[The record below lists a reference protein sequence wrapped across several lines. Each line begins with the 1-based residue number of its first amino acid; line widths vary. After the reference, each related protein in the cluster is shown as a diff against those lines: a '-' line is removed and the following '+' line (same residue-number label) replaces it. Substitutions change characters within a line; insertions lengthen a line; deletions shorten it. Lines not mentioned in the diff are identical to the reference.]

1 MNKIILLVGI
11 FENNELLQNLEELGF
26 DVLPNIETG
35 EDALKLA
42 FQNKPD
48 LAIVSNQLFGRLDN
62 FVIADLLYDVYNIP
76 VILQVDSF
84 DEQFVKRAKVSLINE
99 YLPTGCNLELLKFT
113 ITKTFLNHDKN
124 KKLKDEVEVFKSI
137 IDSSPEILFKLS
149 KDFKIQ
155 FASRSVK
162 NILGYNYNNLLNRSI
177 FEFVDSEDQ
186 SKIIDLYTGQTRNAF
201 SSVPVS
207 LRIKNNENQFIH
219 LSGTA
224 KFSNLVG
231 KQSDIILSLSK
242 TGDKKLEFP
251 SGESEKEY
259 FTQILEYAPYGIA
272 IISDQE
278 FKFVNPE
285 FTEITG
291 YTLRDIKALDD
302 WFKLAFRDDSYRKV
316 VKEMWNT
323 DFNLKR
329 VVRTLSIQCKNGEV
343 KQLDFR
349 PNRIATNKL
358 VISIIDVTEQR
369 RNQEALNNYLE
380 EIKESKSKIEKKNEE
395 LNNLNKALK
404 ESEQKLK
411 ELNEDK
417 DKFFSILA
425 HDLRTP
431 FNALL
436 GLSEF
441 VIQEYNELS
450 SDEVIKI
457 VKDINSAGQN
467 LFRLLENLLSWS
479 RLTSGRADF
488 NPEKVDLYGIAL
500 QAVLL
505 LKQTAEKKE
514 ISLKNSIQKNS
525 FVFVDETMIESVIEN
540 LITNAI
546 KFTPRKGSIEISS
559 KELTDA
565 YQISISDTGVGISEE
580 NLQKLFRMD
589 VHFTEYGTEREKG
602 SGLGLLLCKE
612 HVQKNGGKIWV
623 ESEEGKGSTFYF
635 TVPKA
640 QLSK

>member
-1 MNKIILLVGI
+1 MNKKILLVGI
-11 FENNELLQNLEELGF
+11 FENNNLLQNLEEFGF
-26 DVLPNIETG
+26 DILTNIETG

-42 FQNKPD
+42 LQNKPD
-48 LAIVSNQLFGRLDN
+48 LAIVSNQLLGRLDN
-62 FVIADLLYDVYNIP
+62 FVTADLLYDVYNIP
-76 VILQVDSF
+76 VILQVEAF
-84 DEQFVKRAKVSLINE
+84 DEQFVNRAKVSLINE
-99 YLPTGCNLELLKFT
+99 YLPADCNQELLQFT

-124 KKLKDEVEVFKSI
+124 KKLKDEAAVYKNI
-137 IDSSPEILFKLS
+137 IDSSPEIIFKLS
-149 KDFKIQ
+149 KDFKIR
-155 FASRSVK
+155 FASRPVK
-162 NILGYNYNNLLNRSI
+162 STLGYNYSDLIDHSI
-177 FEFVDSEDQ
+177 FEYIDPEDKN
-186 SKIIDLYTGQTRNAF
+186 KIIDLYASQTRNEL
-201 SSVPVS
+201 SPIPID
-207 LRIKNNENQFIH
+207 LRIKDKKNQFVL

-224 KFSNLVG
+224 KFANLAG
-231 KQSDIILSLSK
+231 NQSELILSLSK
-242 TGDKKLEFP
+242 AGEKKFELP
-251 SGESEKEY
+251 SYKPDEVY

-278 FKFVNPE
+278 FKFINPE
-285 FTEITG
+285 FTAITG
-291 YTLRDIKALDD
+291 YTLNDIKVLDD
-302 WFKLAFRDDSYRKV
+302 WFNLAFRDDSYRQV

-323 DFNLKR
+323 DFDLKR

-349 PNRIATNKL
+349 PNRIANNKL

-369 RNQEALNNYLE
+369 RTQEALNNYLE
-380 EIKESKSKIEKKNEE
+380 EIKESKSKIEKKNAE

-441 VIQEYNELS
+441 VIQEYDELT

-488 NPEKVDLYGIAL
+488 NPEKVDLYVIAL
-500 QAVLL
+500 QAVML

-514 ISLKNSIQKNS
+514 IDLLNLVPKNSLAFI
-525 FVFVDETMIESVIEN
+525 DETMIESVIEN
-540 LITNAI
+540 LVTNAI
-546 KFTPRKGSIEISS
+546 KFTPRKGSIKISS
-559 KELTDA
+559 KELADA

-589 VHFTEYGTEREKG
+589 IHFTEYGTEREKG

-640 QLSK
+640 KLNK

>member
-1 MNKIILLVGI
+1 MNKKILLVGI
-11 FENNELLQNLEELGF
+11 FENDNLLQNLEELGF
-26 DVLPNIETG
+26 DILTNIETG

-42 FQNKPD
+42 LQNKPD
-48 LAIVSNQLFGRLDN
+48 LAIVSNQLLGRLDN
-62 FVIADLLYDVYNIP
+62 FVTADLLYDVYNLP
-76 VILQVDSF
+76 VILQVEAF
-84 DEQFVKRAKVSLINE
+84 DEQFVNRAKVSLINE
-99 YLPTGCNLELLKFT
+99 YLPADCNKELLEFT

-124 KKLKDEVEVFKSI
+124 KKLKDEAAVYKNI
-137 IDSSPEILFKLS
+137 IDSSPEIIFKLS
-149 KDFKIQ
+149 KDFKIR

-162 NILGYNYNNLLNRSI
+162 SILGYNYSGLNDRSI
-177 FEFVDSEDQ
+177 FEYIDPEDKN
-186 SKIIDLYTGQTRNAF
+186 KIIDLYARQTRNEL
-201 SSVPVS
+201 SPIPID
-207 LRIKNNENQFIH
+207 LRIKDKKNQFVL

-224 KFSNLVG
+224 KFANLAG
-231 KQSDIILSLSK
+231 NQSELILSLSK
-242 TGDKKLEFP
+242 AGGKKFELP
-251 SGESEKEY
+251 SYKPDEVY

-272 IISDQE
+272 IISDQ
-278 FKFVNPE
+278 KFRFINPE
-285 FTEITG
+285 FTAITG
-291 YTLRDIKALDD
+291 YTLNDIKVLDD
-302 WFKLAFRDDSYRKV
+302 WFNLAFRDDSYRQV

-323 DFNLKR
+323 DFDLKR
-329 VVRTLSIQCKNGEV
+329 VVRTLSIQCKNGEI

-349 PNRIATNKL
+349 PNKIANNKL

-369 RNQEALNNYLE
+369 RTQEALNNYLE
-380 EIKESKSKIEKKNEE
+380 EIKESKSKIEKKNAE

-441 VIQEYNELS
+441 VIQEYDELT

-488 NPEKVDLYGIAL
+488 NPEKVDLYVIAL
-500 QAVLL
+500 QAVML

-514 ISLKNSIQKNS
+514 IDLLNLVPKNSLAFI
-525 FVFVDETMIESVIEN
+525 DETMIESVIEN
-540 LITNAI
+540 LVTNAI
-546 KFTPRKGSIEISS
+546 KFTPRKGSIKISS
-559 KELTDA
+559 KELPDA
-565 YQISISDTGVGISEE
+565 YQISVSDTGVGISEE

-589 VHFTEYGTEREKG
+589 IHFTEYGTEREKG

-640 QLSK
+640 KLNK

>member
-1 MNKIILLVGI
+1 MNKKILLVGI
-11 FENNELLQNLEELGF
+11 FENNTLLQNLEELGF
-26 DVLPNIETG
+26 DILTNIETG

-42 FQNKPD
+42 LQNKPD
-48 LAIVSNQLFGRLDN
+48 LAIVSNQLLGRLDN
-62 FVIADLLYDVYNIP
+62 FVTADLLYDVYNIP
-76 VILQVDSF
+76 VILQVEAF
-84 DEQFVKRAKVSLINE
+84 DEQFVNRAKVSLINE
-99 YLPTGCNLELLKFT
+99 YLPADCNQELLQFT
-113 ITKTFLNHDKN
+113 ITKTLLNHDKN
-124 KKLKDEVEVFKSI
+124 KKLKDEAAVYKNI
-137 IDSSPEILFKLS
+137 IDSSPEIIFKLS
-149 KDFKIQ
+149 KDFKIR
-155 FASRSVK
+155 FASRPVK
-162 NILGYNYNNLLNRSI
+162 STLGYNYSGLIDRSI
-177 FEFVDSEDQ
+177 FEYIDPEDKN
-186 SKIIDLYTGQTRNAF
+186 KIIDLYARQTRNEL
-201 SSVPVS
+201 SPIPID
-207 LRIKNNENQFIH
+207 LRIKDKKNQFVL

-224 KFSNLVG
+224 KFANLAG
-231 KQSDIILSLSK
+231 NQSELILSLSK
-242 TGDKKLEFP
+242 AGEKKFELP
-251 SGESEKEY
+251 SYKPDEVY

-278 FKFVNPE
+278 FKFINPE
-285 FTEITG
+285 FTAITG
-291 YTLRDIKALDD
+291 YTLNDIKVLDD
-302 WFKLAFRDDSYRKV
+302 WFNLAFRDDSYRQV

-323 DFNLKR
+323 DFDLKR

-349 PNRIATNKL
+349 PNRIANNKL

-369 RNQEALNNYLE
+369 RTQEALNNYLE
-380 EIKESKSKIEKKNEE
+380 EIKESKSKIEKKNAE

-441 VIQEYNELS
+441 VIQEYDELT

-488 NPEKVDLYGIAL
+488 NPEKVDLYVIAL
-500 QAVLL
+500 QAVML

-514 ISLKNSIQKNS
+514 IDLLNLVPKNSLAFI
-525 FVFVDETMIESVIEN
+525 DETMIESVIEN
-540 LITNAI
+540 LVTNAI
-546 KFTPRKGSIEISS
+546 KFTPRKGSIKISS
-559 KELTDA
+559 KELADA

-589 VHFTEYGTEREKG
+589 IHFTEYGTEREKG

-640 QLSK
+640 KLNK

>member
-1 MNKIILLVGI
+1 MNKKILLVGI
-11 FENNELLQNLEELGF
+11 FENNNLLQNLEELGF
-26 DVLPNIETG
+26 DILTNIETG

-42 FQNKPD
+42 LQNKPD
-48 LAIVSNQLFGRLDN
+48 LAIVSNQLLGRLDN
-62 FVIADLLYDVYNIP
+62 FVTADLLYDVYNIP
-76 VILQVDSF
+76 VILQVEAF
-84 DEQFVKRAKVSLINE
+84 DEQFVNRAKVSLINE
-99 YLPTGCNLELLKFT
+99 YLPADCNQELLEFT

-124 KKLKDEVEVFKSI
+124 KKLKDEAAVYKNI
-137 IDSSPEILFKLS
+137 IDSSPEIIFKLS
-149 KDFKIQ
+149 KDFKIR
-155 FASRSVK
+155 FASRPVK
-162 NILGYNYNNLLNRSI
+162 STLGYNYSGLIDRSI
-177 FEFVDSEDQ
+177 FEYIDPEDKN
-186 SKIIDLYTGQTRNAF
+186 KIIDLYARQTRNEL
-201 SSVPVS
+201 SPIPID
-207 LRIKNNENQFIH
+207 LRIKDKKNQFVL

-224 KFSNLVG
+224 KFANLAG
-231 KQSDIILSLSK
+231 NQSELILSLSK
-242 TGDKKLEFP
+242 AGEKKFELP
-251 SGESEKEY
+251 SYKPDEVY

-278 FKFVNPE
+278 FKFINPE
-285 FTEITG
+285 FTAITG
-291 YTLRDIKALDD
+291 YTLNDIKVLDD
-302 WFKLAFRDDSYRKV
+302 WFNLAFRDDSYRQV

-323 DFNLKR
+323 DFDLKR

-349 PNRIATNKL
+349 PNRIANNKL

-369 RNQEALNNYLE
+369 RTQEALNNYLE
-380 EIKESKSKIEKKNEE
+380 EIKESKSKIEKKNAE

-441 VIQEYNELS
+441 VIQEYDELT

-488 NPEKVDLYGIAL
+488 NPEKVDLYVIAL
-500 QAVLL
+500 QAVML

-514 ISLKNSIQKNS
+514 IDLLNLVPKNSLAFI
-525 FVFVDETMIESVIEN
+525 DETMIESVIEN
-540 LITNAI
+540 LVTNAI
-546 KFTPRKGSIEISS
+546 KFTPRKGSIKISS
-559 KELTDA
+559 KELADA

-589 VHFTEYGTEREKG
+589 IHFTEYGTEREKG

-640 QLSK
+640 KLNK

>member
-11 FENNELLQNLEELGF
+11 FENNKLLQNLEELGF
-26 DVLPNIETG
+26 DVLSNIETG
-35 EDALKLA
+35 EDALKSA

-62 FVIADLLYDVYNIP
+62 FVIADLLYDVYSVP

-99 YLPTGCNLELLKFT
+99 YLPTDCNLELLKFT

-124 KKLKDEVEVFKSI
+124 KKLKDEVEVFKNI

-155 FASRSVK
+155 FVSRSVK
-162 NILGYNYNNLLNRSI
+162 NILGYSDNNLLNRSV

-186 SKIIDLYTGQTRNAF
+186 GKIIDLYTNQTKNTF
-201 SSVPVS
+201 SSVRVS
-207 LRIKNNENQFIH
+207 LRIKNIENQFIQ

-224 KFSNLVG
+224 RFSNLVG
-231 KQSDIILSLSK
+231 KQSDLILSLSK
-242 TGDKKLEFP
+242 TKDKKLEPP
-251 SGESEKEY
+251 SGESEEEY

-278 FKFVNPE
+278 FKFINPE
-285 FTEITG
+285 FTAITG
-291 YTLRDIKALDD
+291 YTLNDVKILDD
-302 WFKLAFRDDSYRKV
+302 WFNLAFRDESYRQV

-323 DFNLKR
+323 DFDIKR

-349 PNRIATNKL
+349 PNRITNNKL

-369 RNQEALNNYLE
+369 RTQEALNNYLE

-640 QLSK
+640 K